1 MRAHLSAAA
10 TITLVASISV
20 VLFGC
25 QTKGPESTEPLD
37 ATVQEPD
44 TESAAEDQK
53 SLSVSIL
60 SWDGYESLPKQGLAP
75 ENYRDL
81 IQEFAKENDFEIR
94 WIRMDRFNHL
104 LNSISNGA
112 ADVAVSHITIT
123 ESRDDVFEF
132 TIPISTSHNWLIG
145 VRADGRLGVAEET
158 AYVEVAQSDFP
169 ESELVLLE
177 PGTNPD
183 DVAEAIISG
192 QIDAT
197 LMDEA
202 VARSILDDY
211 TSLNKLQELDTA
223 WNYGWLVN
231 SYKPE
236 LKVLLDD
243 FIRHKRLEASQPNVK
258 RAWSEIKEAGVLR
271 MITVNGPTTFY
282 LWRGEFVGYDYDLM
296 ELFAESQD
304 LRLDPIVANGTE
316 QALEFL
322 REGRGDVVAASLT
335 PTLVRKQMNLSF
347 TNTYFP
353 TSEAFVTKDNAIR
366 GTGDL
371 QGKTVH
377 VNPATSFHENL
388 VKLKSKADFEIVLR
402 EGVSTERLIEEVS
415 AGTIE
420 ATVADSHMFAV
431 KSAYNETIQSG
442 MLVDAGSGLSWAVRD
457 DQPQLL
463 EKLNEWIN
471 QNYRGLEYN
480 LAGQRYFQAAEQI
493 QEFEQQRIR
502 GDVLSKHD
510 RLTKAIA
517 ERFRFDW
524 RLITSQ
530 MFEESRFMENAVSH
544 AGALGLLQVMPNTAI
559 ELGVDPEQ
567 LSVPAVGIHTGVRY
581 LDWTRNRF
589 RSLGP
594 LEQQWFAL
602 AAYNAGV
609 GHVRDARKLS
619 KKLGLD
625 PDKWFDNVEIAIL
638 KLAEPEYYQDTR
650 YGYVRGR
657 EPVRYVRNIRDRYEV
672 YLAHFEGL
680 ASRTP
685 AD

>member
-1 MRAHLSAAA
+1 MRAHLSVAA
-10 TITLVASISV
+10 TITLVASISYI
-20 VLFGC
+20 LFGC
-25 QTKGPESTEPLD
+25 QTKGPDTNDPLD
-37 ATVQEPD
+37 APVQEPD
-44 TESAAEDQK
+44 TESAVEDQK

-81 IQEFAKENDFEIR
+81 IREFAKENDFEIR

-112 ADVAVSHITIT
+112 ADIAVSHITIT
-123 ESRDDVFEF
+123 ESRDAVFEF

-169 ESELVLLE
+169 DSELVLLE

-183 DVAEAIISG
+183 DVAEAIVAG

-202 VARSILDDY
+202 VARSVLSDY
-211 TSLNKLQELDTA
+211 TSLKKLQELETA
-223 WNYGWLVN
+223 WKYAWLVN

-236 LKVLLDD
+236 LKAMLDD
-243 FIRHKRLEASQPNVK
+243 FIRRKRLEASQPTIK
-258 RAWSEIKEAGVLR
+258 RTWPEIKETGVLR

-282 LWRGEFVGYDYDLM
+282 LWRGNFVGYDYDLM
-296 ELFAESQD
+296 KLFAKAHD
-304 LRLDPIVANGTE
+304 LRLDPIIANGTD

-335 PTLVRKQMNLSF
+335 PTLVRQRMKLSF

-353 TSEAFVTKDNAIR
+353 TSEVFVSKDNAISGIR
-366 GTGDL
+366 DL

-420 ATVADSHMFAV
+420 ATVADTHMFAV
-431 KSAYNETIQSG
+431 KSAYNESIQSG
-442 MLVDAGSGLSWAVRD
+442 MLVDAGSGLSWAVRE

-463 EKLNEWIN
+463 QKLNEWIK
-471 QNYRGLEYN
+471 QNERGLEYN

-493 QEFEQQRIR
+493 RELEQQRIR

-517 ERFRFDW
+517 EKYRFDW

-530 MFEESRFMENAVSH
+530 MFEESRFVETAVSH

-559 ELGVDPEQ
+559 ELKVDPEE
-567 LSVPAVGIHTGVRY
+567 LSDPAVGIHTGVRY

-589 RSLGP
+589 RSLSP

-619 KKLGLD
+619 KKLGLN
-625 PDKWFDNVEIAIL
+625 PDKWFDNVEVAIL
-638 KLAEPEYYQDTR
+638 KLAEPEYYRDAR

-672 YLAHFEGL
+672 YLAHFRGL
-680 ASRTP
+680 ASQTP